1 MAPLDGRIG
10 VEFRLIVAY
19 VTHYQYDIFMSY
31 SHKDDPTWIAALERA
46 LVQELRA
53 KLGND
58 PMVWCDEEKLRL
70 GQNWKDTIQESIQGS
85 AVFVAILSPGYQV
98 SDWCKR
104 ERKCFTDQFKDTAKM
119 KVALKAGSAYR
130 FLKIV
135 KAPWEDDAHR
145 EFFSEAQDMDFFL
158 RDASGIDRELVPGTE
173 AFRSHVEEAAH
184 HMAAILKAMRR
195 KGEIIFVATPAED
208 AFDATN
214 DLRNELAAQGYVVRP
229 EGPLDKFYSDKAI
242 KNEMQP
248 ALLSVHLLGSKYDEF
263 AERQVRLALGLEK
276 RLMFWL
282 ARGGIQSP
290 DSRQRDLL
298 ESIRNAI
305 GISSPFEVFEGVTIR
320 NLITEVLY
328 ALKPQLHQMAQAGKT
343 TSVYLICDRSTPED
357 CAFAESLRDAI
368 QPKEGFTVLLPEVNP
383 PNGMSIED
391 AHQAHLRECDGV
403 LLYRNAAPLRW
414 LLQQAPGV
422 LLAEQILQRPPMKAK
437 AFLVDKLDVLPGFPN
452 VLLRPPTP
460 DLGILEP
467 FLAAL
472 RPSDVQHAVA

>member
-1 MAPLDGRIG
+1 M
-10 VEFRLIVAY
+10 AY
-19 VTHYQYDIFMSY
+19 VTHCQYDIFISY
-31 SHKDDPTWIAALERA
+31 SHKDDLTWIAAFERA
-46 LVQELRA
+46 LVQELRG

-58 PMVWCDEEKLRL
+58 PVVWRDEENIRL
-70 GQNWKDTIQESIQGS
+70 GQNWKDTIRESIQAT
-85 AVFVAILSPGYQV
+85 AVFVAILSPGYQF
-98 SDWCKR
+98 SDWCMH
-104 ERKCFTDQFKDTAKM
+104 ERKCFTDHFKDTAEM
-119 KVALKAGSAYR
+119 KVVLKAGSAYR

-135 KAPWEDDAHR
+135 KSPWEDDAHR
-145 EFFSEAQDMDFFL
+145 EFFSAAQDMEFFV

-173 AFRSHVEEAAH
+173 AFRARIEEAAH
-184 HMAAILKAMRR
+184 QTSAILKAMRR
-195 KGEIIFVATPAED
+195 KGEIVFVATPAED
-208 AFDATN
+208 ALDATN
-214 DLRNELAAQGYVVRP
+214 DLRNELTAQGYVVRP

-242 KNEMQP
+242 KSQLQP
-248 ALLSVHLLGSKYDEF
+248 ALLSVHLLGNKYDEF
-263 AERQVRLALGLEK
+263 AERQVRLALELEK

-282 ARGGIQSP
+282 PRGGIQSP
-290 DSRQRDLL
+290 DTRQRDLL
-298 ESIRNAI
+298 ESIRNAV

-328 ALKPQLHQMAQAGKT
+328 ALKPQLHQTAQTGKT
-343 TSVYLICDRSTPED
+343 PSVYLICDRSTPED

-368 QPKEGFTVLLPEVNP
+368 QPKERFTVLLPEVNP

-437 AFLVDKLDVLPGFPN
+437 AFLVDKLDLLPGFPN
-452 VLLRPPTP
+452 VLLRPPTA

-467 FLAAL
+467 FLSAL
-472 RPSDVQHAVA
+472 RPGGGQHAVA